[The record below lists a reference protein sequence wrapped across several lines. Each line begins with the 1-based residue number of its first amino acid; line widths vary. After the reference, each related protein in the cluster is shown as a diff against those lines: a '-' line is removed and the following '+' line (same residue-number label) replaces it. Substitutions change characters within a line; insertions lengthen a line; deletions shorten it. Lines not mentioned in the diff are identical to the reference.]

1 MREGAATANRGR
13 SWLSSEPVH
22 FFAGLE
28 DGKLAGA
35 SKPNFIPS
43 SDDAKSATSS
53 GLPDGTPRD
62 VVEILSRLSRE
73 HGVDWEVS
81 HDFGAAGFIRA
92 GVPDRG
98 CSIRLTRSQIS
109 ATHWASWKAKSSRS
123 RPCNGRDARRR
134 PCGSTLCQM
143 PARPVPGRK
152 VYAGGTHG
160 EGSTSRGSRQR
171 SQCPGTSQDHTVL
184 PGGKQRQGV
193 RS

>member
-1 MREGAATANRGR
+1 MSITICYTSTRALTPDQADAVREGAATANRGR

-43 SDDAKSATSS
+43 SDDAKSAASS

-62 VVEILSRLSRE
+62 LLEILSRLSRE

-92 GVPDRG
+92 GVPDPE
-98 CSIRLTRSQIS
+98 LLDQI
-109 ATHWASWKAKSSRS
+109 
-123 RPCNGRDARRR
+123 DAFADL
-134 PCGSTLCQM
+134 GDAL
-143 PARPVPGRK
+143 
-152 VYAGGTHG
+152 G
-160 EGSTSRGSRQR
+160 ELEGEEFA
-171 SQCPGTSQDHTVL
+171 
-184 PGGKQRQGV
+184 
-193 RS
+193 